1 MTHINCTKPRI
12 FIAETGTKRVAK
24 SRVGAAAVQSPNI
37 PRKVG
42 IQMTEVMF
50 AQLAGLDLDA
60 AGVAAGRLIWQCDSV
75 NRFSTGRT
83 NNLLFYQMSGERQYY
98 LDGQP
103 TFRLRAGELIFIPV
117 GSVYLSRVEGCSESE
132 GIFVDFELSLD
143 RQIVY
148 IAEPFRRFADD
159 GRFIGLFQTASKRGG
174 LRVKAALYD
183 ILAELS
189 DLSRTHALKHGEFAS
204 LAPAILALES
214 RLDEPVDIASLAR
227 LCCMSETSFREKFK
241 RFTGG
246 VAPLEY
252 RSRLRIE
259 RADELL
265 RSGSFTVAEVAASL
279 GFFDTAHF
287 CRTYKKLRGVP
298 PGGALPHSS
307 Q

>member
-1 MTHINCTKPRI
+1 
-12 FIAETGTKRVAK
+12 
-24 SRVGAAAVQSPNI
+24 
-37 PRKVG
+37 
-42 IQMTEVMF
+42 MTEVRF
-50 AQLAGLDLDA
+50 AQIAGLDLDA
-60 AGVAAGRLIWQCDSV
+60 SGVAAGRMMWQSGSSI
-75 NRFSTGRT
+75 RFSTGRT

-103 TFRLRAGELIFIPV
+103 SFRLRAGELIFIPV

-189 DLSRTHALKHGEFAS
+189 DLSRTHALKQSEFAS

-214 RLDEPVDIASLAR
+214 RLDETVDIASLAR

-287 CRTYKKLRGVP
+287 CRTYKKLRGAP
-298 PGGALPHSS
+298 PGSALPHSS